1 KKLWKS
7 KCCVNITSYTCVT
20 VRVYGRLFSLHP
32 LLVMDILKRSRFDK
46 LVEKAT
52 NELLIEPDIESAL
65 VICDLVRGQEIRSE
79 WSFFHISRFS
89 AKNAVFSIKR
99 RLQHD
104 NPNIILHT
112 LYVLESMMKNCG
124 TSVHEEVATTDFM
137 QALVSLTT
145 KSHDVCTQVLA
156 CIQNWAFVFK
166 DKPEFSAIQEAYD
179 ELKSAGHTFPP
190 FSENDAMFSV
200 VCAPNWKEEN
210 FCHRCKVPFTTFR
223 RRVSCLKYLHCSINI
238 LHIIIRG

>member
-1 KKLWKS
+1 
-7 KCCVNITSYTCVT
+7 
-20 VRVYGRLFSLHP
+20 
-32 LLVMDILKRSRFDK
+32 MDILKRSRFDK

-65 VICDLVRGQEIRSE
+65 VICDLVRGQEIR
-79 WSFFHISRFS
+79 FMFVLHANRFS
-89 AKNAVFSIKR
+89 AKNAVSSIKR

-104 NPNIILHT
+104 NPNVILHT

-124 TSVHEEVATTDFM
+124 TSVHEEVATPDFM

-166 DKPEFSAIQEAYD
+166 DRPEFSAIQEAYD
-179 ELKSAGHTFPP
+179 ELKSEGHTFPP

-200 VCAPNWKEEN
+200 VCAPNWKEES

-223 RRVSCLKYLHCSINI
+223 RRVSCLKYFRRSNNVLRVVNRRSSLGI
-238 LHIIIRG
+238 LVL